1 MEESPLKMFVVH
13 GKYQHGGFYL
23 ALVPASLDTAK
34 MDAALRELDIDADKV
49 CEISDW
55 RTTSE
60 NVAVAYLPFPGLN

>member
-13 GKYQHGGFYL
+13 AQQGGLYL
-23 ALVPASLDTAK
+23 ALVPACLTAAQI
-34 MDAALRELDIDADKV
+34 DSAFAELRIAANKV

-60 NVAVAYLPFPGLN
+60 NVAVANLRFPGLN